1 MLMNCKNCGFL
12 LNDGDKFCKNCG
24 SPSDFLKNQT
34 VNDTYN
40 VVNNNQDKGD
50 FVGFQSLKVDDVN
63 NINQSSN
70 ETSNGDLFTPSNFS
84 SSSVNGSNTFDG
96 NQTTNLQSINTY
108 QKIMDRYHLE
118 DNFSNQKREV
128 ESASSSY
135 KEYDNKENI
144 SSNQVSN
151 NLNENVSEEFDK
163 SKLKSNDNIKYAI
176 FGVLMAIMIALIVII
191 VLIVTKDSGNSNFI
205 NRDDNTNIPTPP
217 VCENKTSNSKA
228 IIGAYIFEISQNL
241 NVSVNNQGLI
251 LTDSENTFKTLIN
264 LFEGNYEL
272 LKSRI
277 NMLEESLKNAGITVK
292 DSISIKTYEEV
303 EYILI
308 QVTVNDIDTVVA
320 YTQIDATVMA
330 SIVVSFKDNSTDL
343 EKLAIVSPII
353 KSAIKT
359 EQRED
364 IMIPQ
369 IDVSEHIKNILS
381 Q

>member
-1 MLMNCKNCGFL
+1 
-12 LNDGDKFCKNCG
+12 
-24 SPSDFLKNQT
+24 
-34 VNDTYN
+34 
-40 VVNNNQDKGD
+40 
-50 FVGFQSLKVDDVN
+50 
-63 NINQSSN
+63 
-70 ETSNGDLFTPSNFS
+70 
-84 SSSVNGSNTFDG
+84 
-96 NQTTNLQSINTY
+96 
-108 QKIMDRYHLE
+108 
-118 DNFSNQKREV
+118 
-128 ESASSSY
+128 
-135 KEYDNKENI
+135 
-144 SSNQVSN
+144 
-151 NLNENVSEEFDK
+151 
-163 SKLKSNDNIKYAI
+163 
-176 FGVLMAIMIALIVII
+176 MAIMIALIVII

-228 IIGAYIFEISQNL
+228 IIGAYTFEISQNL

>member
-1 MLMNCKNCGFL
+1 M
-12 LNDGDKFCKNCG
+12 
-24 SPSDFLKNQT
+24 
-34 VNDTYN
+34 
-40 VVNNNQDKGD
+40 
-50 FVGFQSLKVDDVN
+50 
-63 NINQSSN
+63 
-70 ETSNGDLFTPSNFS
+70 
-84 SSSVNGSNTFDG
+84 
-96 NQTTNLQSINTY
+96 
-108 QKIMDRYHLE
+108 
-118 DNFSNQKREV
+118 
-128 ESASSSY
+128 
-135 KEYDNKENI
+135 
-144 SSNQVSN
+144 
-151 NLNENVSEEFDK
+151 
-163 SKLKSNDNIKYAI
+163 
-176 FGVLMAIMIALIVII
+176 
-191 VLIVTKDSGNSNFI
+191 
-205 NRDDNTNIPTPP
+205 
-217 VCENKTSNSKA
+217 
-228 IIGAYIFEISQNL
+228 
-241 NVSVNNQGLI
+241 
-251 LTDSENTFKTLIN
+251 
-264 LFEGNYEL
+264 FEGNYEL